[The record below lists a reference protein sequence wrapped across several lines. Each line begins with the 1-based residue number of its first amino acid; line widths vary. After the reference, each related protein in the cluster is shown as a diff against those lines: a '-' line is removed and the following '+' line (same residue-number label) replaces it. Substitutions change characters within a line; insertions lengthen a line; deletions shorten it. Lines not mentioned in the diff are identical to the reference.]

1 MFNFPRHLILP
12 EKVYIFSVIYQS
24 EVGRAVNRNL
34 IDYFI
39 ELKNP
44 LDKSD
49 SQKLLLGMT
58 KALALGY
65 RERNP
70 LEWLLCRLLCD
81 YLKSNSVHLLD
92 GNDGE
97 VLGFNNYKKYLGQT
111 ATDEEIQEIL
121 RYLFDSWIRTFPEE
135 TLSWREI
142 YVSAITV
149 PEESLK
155 KCLGA
160 FHQK

>member
-12 EKVYIFSVIYQS
+12 ERVYIISVIYQS
-24 EVGRAVNRNL
+24 EVGRAVNRDL
-34 IDYFI
+34 FDYFI

-44 LDKSD
+44 LDKTD
-49 SQKLLLGMT
+49 SRKLLLGMT

-65 RERNP
+65 RERKP
-70 LEWLLCRLLCD
+70 LEWLLCRFLCD
-81 YLKSNSVHLLD
+81 HIKSNSVHLLD

-97 VLGFNNYKKYLGQT
+97 VLSFDNYKKYLGQT
-111 ATDEEIQEIL
+111 TTNEEIQEIL
-121 RYLFDSWIRTFPEE
+121 RYIFDSWIRTFPEE

-155 KCLGA
+155 KGLEA
-160 FHQK
+160 FQQK

>member
-12 EKVYIFSVIYQS
+12 ERVYIFSIIYQS
-24 EVGRAVNRNL
+24 EVGRAVNRDL

-49 SQKLLLGMT
+49 SRKLLLGMT
-58 KALALGY
+58 KPLALGY
-65 RERNP
+65 RERKP
-70 LEWLLCRLLCD
+70 LEWLLCRFLCD

-92 GNDGE
+92 GKDGE

-111 ATDEEIQEIL
+111 TTNEEIRDIL
-121 RYLFDSWIRTFPEE
+121 RYIFDSWIRTFPEE

-149 PEESLK
+149 PEEDLK
-155 KCLGA
+155 KGLEA
-160 FHQK
+160 FQK

>member
-12 EKVYIFSVIYQS
+12 ERVYIFSVIYQS
-24 EVGRAVNRNL
+24 DVGRAVNRNL

-49 SQKLLLGMT
+49 SRKLLLGMI

-65 RERNP
+65 RERIP
-70 LEWLLCRLLCD
+70 LEWLLCRFLCD
-81 YLKSNSVHLLD
+81 YIKSDSVHLSD

-97 VLGFNNYKKYLGQT
+97 VLGFNNYKKYLGQKT
-111 ATDEEIQEIL
+111 TNEEIQEIL
-121 RYLFDSWIRTFPEE
+121 RYIFDSWIRTFPEE
-135 TLSWREI
+135 NLSWREI

-155 KCLGA
+155 KGLEA